1 MRRREFISLFASTMV
16 TWSLPARAQN
26 APADG
31 PRGRKISLVG
41 IVSPSI
47 PLSAWRNSPPMK
59 SFLAGLHDLG
69 YDEGKNIAI
78 EFRSAEGNWE
88 RLPDIAAQLVS
99 LNVDVLIPNV
109 CGAPL
114 KAAMQATSTIPI
126 VVGACNDDLVEAG
139 IISSLAHPGGNVTGL
154 SKLTPELTAKRLELL
169 KELLPNASRVAVIWD
184 PGYSAFLSDW
194 QELRARARA
203 LNVSLQ
209 SVEVRSVADLDRAF
223 AAIARERTD
232 AVITFS
238 DTMTYNSPTRVAGLA
253 TEARLP
259 LISPFR
265 ELAEAGCLM
274 SYGPNVPD
282 MYRQA
287 ARYVDKILKGA
298 KPADLPVE
306 QPTKFE
312 LLVNLKTA
320 KALGVSIP
328 QSILLRA
335 DELIE

>member
-1 MRRREFISLFASTMV
+1 MRRREFIRLFASTIIASPM
-16 TWSLPARAQN
+16 PARAQN

-31 PRGRKISLVG
+31 PQRGKVPLVG
-41 IVSPSI
+41 IFSPSI
-47 PLSAWRNSPPMK
+47 ALSGWRESPPMK

-69 YDEGKNIAI
+69 YEEGTNIAI
-78 EFRSAEGNWE
+78 EFRSAEGNWG
-88 RLPDIAAQLVS
+88 RLPNIAAELVG

-139 IISSLAHPGGNVTGL
+139 IIRSLSHPGGNVTGL

-169 KELLPNASRVAVIWD
+169 KELLPNASRVAVLWD

-194 QELRARARA
+194 QELQARARA
-203 LNVSLQ
+203 LKVTLE
-209 SVEVRSVADLDRAF
+209 SVEVRNLADLDRAF
-223 AAIARERTD
+223 AAIAREKTD

-238 DTMTYNSPTRVAGLA
+238 DTMTYNSPTRVADLA
-253 TEARLP
+253 TETRLP

-282 MYRQA
+282 MFRQA

-312 LLVNLKTA
+312 LLINLKTA
-320 KALGVSIP
+320 KALGVSVP

-335 DELIE
+335 DEQID